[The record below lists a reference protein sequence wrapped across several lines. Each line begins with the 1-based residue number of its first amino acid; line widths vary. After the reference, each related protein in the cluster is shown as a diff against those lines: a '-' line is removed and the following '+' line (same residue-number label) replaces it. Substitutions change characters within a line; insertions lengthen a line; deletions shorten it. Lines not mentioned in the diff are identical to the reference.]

1 VSVID
6 VVLLV
11 AAVLFAVTGWRRGL
25 LYGLLSLVGFL
36 LGAAVG
42 LWLAP
47 KTVESWQDG
56 WPKALAALSIVFI
69 AAAIGQVVM
78 GMAGRRMQGAVT
90 WGPMLQLNSI
100 GGAVLS
106 VVTLMLVAW
115 FLAGTYASGN
125 SSSLARDVRQSQ
137 VLGAVDAV
145 MPIDAYVITGQIES
159 MFDSTGF
166 PDVFAGLKPEPISPI
181 SAPDS
186 AIARRPPVEH
196 AAQQTVK
203 VLGDA
208 PSCDTSLEGSGFS
221 FAPDRILTNAHV
233 VAGTKHVDVETAD
246 GDKYNAEVVYFDPSV
261 DLAVLKVPGLPVD
274 PLQFSNDVQQGDSV
288 AAIGY
293 PENGGLDVE
302 AARVRDELTASG
314 NDIYNEKIV
323 MREVLSLRADVRP
336 GNSGGPL
343 VLPNGEVV
351 GVVFAA
357 SVDDDHTGY
366 AMSSRQVADALDA
379 GLSADHSVDTGDCT

>member
-1 VSVID
+1 
-6 VVLLV
+6 
-11 AAVLFAVTGWRRGL
+11 
-25 LYGLLSLVGFL
+25 
-36 LGAAVG
+36 
-42 LWLAP
+42 
-47 KTVESWQDG
+47 
-56 WPKALAALSIVFI
+56 
-69 AAAIGQVVM
+69 
-78 GMAGRRMQGAVT
+78 
-90 WGPMLQLNSI
+90 MLQLNSI

-106 VVTLMLVAW
+106 VITLMLVAW

-166 PDVFAGLKPEPISPI
+166 PDVFAGLRPEPISPI

-186 AIARRPPVEH
+186 AIARRAAVEH

-208 PSCDTSLEGSGFS
+208 PSCDTSLEGSGFA

-233 VAGTKHVDVETAD
+233 VAGTKRVDVETAD
-246 GDKYNAEVVYFDPSV
+246 GDSFNAEVVYFDPSV

-274 PLQFSNDVQQGDSV
+274 PLQFSSEVQQGDSV

-293 PENGGLDVE
+293 PENGGLDVG

-314 NDIYNEKIV
+314 NDIYNQGIV
-323 MREVLSLRADVRP
+323 IREVLSLRADVRP
-336 GNSGGPL
+336 GNSGGPV

-357 SVDDDHTGY
+357 SVDDDNTGY
-366 AMSSRQVADALDA
+366 AMSSRQVARAVA
-379 GLSADHSVDTGDCT
+379 EGLSADHPVGTGNCT